1 MENLYTGGQ
10 LAVKLMEEFG
20 VKVAF
25 GIPGGQTLSV
35 NNAMYDSTIRFV
47 HTRHENGAAVAADG
61 YGRLTG
67 EPGVCLATTGPG
79 ATNLITGLGGA
90 LRDSSPVIA
99 LVFQNKLPDAGR
111 GDAQES
117 DHELLFGSICKKYIP
132 VRDIS
137 SLAWSMRE
145 AYRVAK
151 TGRPGPVV
159 VDFYRDVVEN
169 QKAPYIPMDP
179 ADYCYATDCVALPVS
194 IQAAAAEI
202 KKAKK
207 PCLWVGNGVKLA
219 HAEEEIKELSLL
231 LAAPIVTTYNAM
243 AAVESSFENLVGP
256 RTRHGSEI
264 SKAALEESD
273 CVITVGSTLTAIS
286 TNRWDLKIHNM
297 IQFDIIPENIG
308 RHYPAK
314 VGVVGDAKAGL
325 RSLLDTLKAD
335 GYQAD
340 PSYRND
346 IFARKAKWAENVFSG
361 PIADVNATPVPP
373 IALHMELSKCLKENS
388 IFVVDAG
395 NPGAW
400 THITDFPAGTT
411 YMKPVNY
418 GNMGFA
424 LGAALGCKE
433 AAPDREVIALLGD
446 GSLGM
451 TLGELET
458 ISREKLHVIVILVN
472 DDAYGNIKQEEKF
485 KTGTENYIGVEFPSI
500 DYVKVA
506 EALGYNGTI
515 VRKASEIPQAME
527 AARASDKPFMIEVK
541 LDGSYTVWPSCF

>member
-179 ADYCYATDCVALPVS
+179 ADYCYAPDCVAFPAA

-219 HAEEEIKELSLL
+219 HAEEEIKALSLL

-314 VGVVGDAKAGL
+314 VGVVGDAKASL
-325 RSLLDTLKAD
+325 RSLIDTLKAD
-335 GYQAD
+335 SYQAD

-346 IFARKAKWAENVFSG
+346 IFARKAKWAEGVFSG

>member
-346 IFARKAKWAENVFSG
+346 IFAHKAKWAENVFSG

-400 THITDFPAGTT
+400 THITDFPTGTT

>member
-179 ADYCYATDCVALPVS
+179 ADYCYATDCVALPAS

-485 KTGTENYIGVEFPSI
+485 KTGTENYIGVEVPSI

>member
-1 MENLYTGGQ
+1 M
-10 LAVKLMEEFG
+10 
-20 VKVAF
+20 
-25 GIPGGQTLSV
+25 
-35 NNAMYDSTIRFV
+35 
-47 HTRHENGAAVAADG
+47 
-61 YGRLTG
+61 
-67 EPGVCLATTGPG
+67 
-79 ATNLITGLGGA
+79 
-90 LRDSSPVIA
+90 IA

-179 ADYCYATDCVALPVS
+179 ADYCYAPDCVAFPAA

-314 VGVVGDAKAGL
+314 VGVVGDAKASL
-325 RSLLDTLKAD
+325 RSLIDTLKAD
-335 GYQAD
+335 SYQAD

-346 IFARKAKWAENVFSG
+346 IFARKAKWAEGVFSG

-400 THITDFPAGTT
+400 THITDFPVGTT

-500 DYVKVA
+500 DYVRVA

>member
-35 NNAMYDSTIRFV
+35 NNAMYDSTIHFV

-179 ADYCYATDCVALPVS
+179 ADYCYAPDCVAFPAA

-314 VGVVGDAKAGL
+314 VGVVGDAKASL
-325 RSLLDTLKAD
+325 RSLIDTLKAD
-335 GYQAD
+335 SYQAD

-346 IFARKAKWAENVFSG
+346 IFARRAKWAEGVFSG

-500 DYVKVA
+500 DYVRVA

>member
-179 ADYCYATDCVALPVS
+179 ADYCYATDCVALPAS

-243 AAVESSFENLVGP
+243 ASVESSFENLVGP

-325 RSLLDTLKAD
+325 RSLIDTLKAD

-373 IALHMELSKCLKENS
+373 VALHMELSKCLKENS

>member
-179 ADYCYATDCVALPVS
+179 ADYCYATDCVALPAS

-325 RSLLDTLKAD
+325 RSLIDTLKAD

-373 IALHMELSKCLKENS
+373 VALHMELSKCLKENS

-472 DDAYGNIKQEEKF
+472 DDAYGNIKQEEKS

>member
-47 HTRHENGAAVAADG
+47 HTRHENGAAVDADG

-179 ADYCYATDCVALPVS
+179 ADYCYAPDCVAFPAA

-314 VGVVGDAKAGL
+314 VGVVGDAKASL
-325 RSLLDTLKAD
+325 RSLIDTLKAD
-335 GYQAD
+335 SYQAD

-346 IFARKAKWAENVFSG
+346 IFARKAKWAEGVFSG

-500 DYVKVA
+500 DYVRVA

>member
-1 MENLYTGGQ
+1 MENLYTGRQ

-179 ADYCYATDCVALPVS
+179 ADYCYATDCVALPAS

-325 RSLLDTLKAD
+325 RSLIDTLKAD

-373 IALHMELSKCLKENS
+373 VALHMELSKCLKENS

-506 EALGYNGTI
+506 EALGYNGAI

>member
-179 ADYCYATDCVALPVS
+179 ADYCYAADCVALPAS
-194 IQAAAAEI
+194 IQAATTEI

-325 RSLLDTLKAD
+325 RSLIDTLKAD

>member
-179 ADYCYATDCVALPVS
+179 ADYCYATDCVALPAS

-346 IFARKAKWAENVFSG
+346 IFARKAKWAENVSSG

>member
-117 DHELLFGSICKKYIP
+117 DHKLLFGSICKKYIP

-179 ADYCYATDCVALPVS
+179 ADYCYATDCVALPAS

-325 RSLLDTLKAD
+325 RSLIDTLKAD

-373 IALHMELSKCLKENS
+373 VALHMELSKCLKENS

>member
-151 TGRPGPVV
+151 AGRPGPVV

-179 ADYCYATDCVALPVS
+179 ADYCYATDCVALPAS

>member
-179 ADYCYATDCVALPVS
+179 ANYCYATDCVALPAS

-325 RSLLDTLKAD
+325 RSLIDTLKAD

-373 IALHMELSKCLKENS
+373 VALHMELSKCLKENS

>member
-179 ADYCYATDCVALPVS
+179 ADYCYATDCVALPAS

-231 LAAPIVTTYNAM
+231 LAAPIVTTYNAL

>member
-47 HTRHENGAAVAADG
+47 HTRHENGAVVAADG

-179 ADYCYATDCVALPVS
+179 ADYCYATDCVALPAS

-325 RSLLDTLKAD
+325 RSLIDTLKAD

-373 IALHMELSKCLKENS
+373 VALHMELSKCLKENS

>member
-47 HTRHENGAAVAADG
+47 HTRHETGAAVAADG

-179 ADYCYATDCVALPVS
+179 ADYCYATDCVALPAS

-325 RSLLDTLKAD
+325 RSLIDTLKAD

-373 IALHMELSKCLKENS
+373 VALHMELSKCLKENS

>member
-179 ADYCYATDCVALPVS
+179 ADYCYATDCVALPAS

-346 IFARKAKWAENVFSG
+346 IFARKAKWAGNVFSG

>member
-179 ADYCYATDCVALPVS
+179 ADYCYATDCVALPAS

-273 CVITVGSTLTAIS
+273 CVITIGSTLTAIS

-325 RSLLDTLKAD
+325 RSLIDTLKAD

-373 IALHMELSKCLKENS
+373 VALHMELSKCLKENS

>member
-61 YGRLTG
+61 DGRLTG

-400 THITDFPAGTT
+400 THITDFPTGTT

>member
-179 ADYCYATDCVALPVS
+179 ADYCYATGCVALPAS

>member
-179 ADYCYATDCVALPVS
+179 ADYCYATDCVALPAS
-194 IQAAAAEI
+194 IQAATDEI

-325 RSLLDTLKAD
+325 RSLIDTLKAD

>member
-179 ADYCYATDCVALPVS
+179 ADYCYATDCVALPAS
-194 IQAAAAEI
+194 IQAATAEI

>member
-151 TGRPGPVV
+151 TGRPGSVV

-179 ADYCYATDCVALPVS
+179 ADYCYATDCVALPAS

-325 RSLLDTLKAD
+325 RSLIDTLKAD

-373 IALHMELSKCLKENS
+373 VALHMELSKCLKENS

>member
-169 QKAPYIPMDP
+169 QKAPYIPMNP
-179 ADYCYATDCVALPVS
+179 ADYCYAPDCVAFPAA

-314 VGVVGDAKAGL
+314 VGVVGDAKASL
-325 RSLLDTLKAD
+325 RSLIDTLKAD
-335 GYQAD
+335 SYQAD

-346 IFARKAKWAENVFSG
+346 IFARKAKWAEGVFSG

-433 AAPDREVIALLGD
+433 AAPNREVIALLGD

-500 DYVKVA
+500 DYVRVA

>member
-35 NNAMYDSTIRFV
+35 NNAMYESTIRFV

-179 ADYCYATDCVALPVS
+179 ADYCYATDCVALPAS

-325 RSLLDTLKAD
+325 RSLIDTLKAD

-373 IALHMELSKCLKENS
+373 VALHMELSKCLKENS

>member
-179 ADYCYATDCVALPVS
+179 ADYCYATDCVALPAS

-325 RSLLDTLKAD
+325 RSLLDTLKAG

>member
-151 TGRPGPVV
+151 TGRPGPGV

-179 ADYCYATDCVALPVS
+179 ADYCYATDCVALPAS